1 MEDVERLLALANLD
15 REGLLGARVG
25 DGDEDEV
32 VVRAP
37 QEAHL
42 DAVAD
47 AAVELADERSRLV
60 AHGRSLIGTE
70 HRILERSHRNRP
82 RSSRA
87 GCRVA
92 RGTRLC
98 SRSRSRSTRR
108 SSPPRRT
115 RSPSRTGR
123 TSPTPP
129 PSAPRSSPARSAT
142 RSPPAAG

>member
-1 MEDVERLLALANLD
+1 MEDVERLRALANLD

-47 AAVELADERSRLV
+47 TAVELADGRSRPGAL
-60 AHGRSLIGTE
+60 GRSFMGGG
-70 HRILERSHRNRP
+70 HRILERRRRTRA

-87 GCRVA
+87 GCRF
-92 RGTRLC
+92 C
-98 SRSRSRSTRR
+98 
-108 SSPPRRT
+108 PRN
-115 RSPSRTGR
+115 
-123 TSPTPP
+123 
-129 PSAPRSSPARSAT
+129 AT
-142 RSPPAAG
+142 LFRIPI